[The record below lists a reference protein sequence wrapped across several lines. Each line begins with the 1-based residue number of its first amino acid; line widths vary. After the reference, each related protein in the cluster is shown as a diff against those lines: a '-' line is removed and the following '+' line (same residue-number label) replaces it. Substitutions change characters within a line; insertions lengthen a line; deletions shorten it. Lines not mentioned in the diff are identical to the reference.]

1 MKSKEQNERRAQ
13 AQRERYA
20 TDQAYREKC
29 KEAARKNYQAKKRSE
44 KCKTHENCCGKFD
57 EKTKQLSLNE
67 LCLIIHCLDRKAEQ
81 ILKDFQEENGYLMGH
96 DIPAKIDEMCNN
108 LRNLAA
114 VMRKVDVMCLA
125 ACESEAKSRAK
136 EKEQDK

>member
-29 KEAARKNYQAKKRSE
+29 KEAARRTYQAKKRSE
-44 KCKTHENCCGKFD
+44 KCKTHENCCCKFD
-57 EKTKQLSLNE
+57 EKTEQLSLNE
-67 LCLIIHCLDRKAEQ
+67 LCLISHCLDRKAEQ
-81 ILKDFQEENGYLMGH
+81 IIKDFQEENGFLMGH
-96 DIPAKIDEMCNN
+96 DVAGKIDEMCNN
-108 LRNLAA
+108 LRNLTA

-125 ACESEAKSRAK
+125 ACENEMK
-136 EKEQDK
+136 ESSKERKTK